1 MAKSKESSGEASMKP
16 VDPLVIKVT
25 ANELKSTEEGKIL
38 VKLYK
43 EGAFEGGLK
52 LEDLK
57 DCASDSKTLVTK
69 LRKLSRIGCIKEIKP
84 LIGNQKYYC
93 LTELGK
99 KIAEEIVNLTKTEQ
113 SVKE

>member
-1 MAKSKESSGEASMKP
+1 MAEIGEASGEASMKP

-25 ANELKSTEEGKIL
+25 ANELKGTEEGKIL
-38 VKLYK
+38 VKLYR
-43 EGAFEGGLK
+43 EGASKGGLK

-57 DCASDSKTLVTK
+57 ECVGNSKVLVTK
-69 LRKLSRIGCIKEIKP
+69 LRKLSKVGFINVVKP

-99 KIAEEIVNLTKTEQ
+99 KIAEEIINITKAEQ
-113 SVKE
+113 SAKE